1 MAVAV
6 GADFVFESVLRSDMA
21 TLLVGACVLAFAT
34 RKHVFELRLVKT
46 SHNNTTTTTTTG

>member
-6 GADFVFESVLRSDMA
+6 GADFVFESVLDMA
-21 TLLVGACVLAFAT
+21 TLLVGACVLQHGKTF
-34 RKHVFELRLVKT
+34 FELRLVKT

>member
-6 GADFVFESVLRSDMA
+6 GADFVFESVLDMA
-21 TLLVGACVLAFAT
+21 TLLVGACVLQ
-34 RKHVFELRLVKT
+34 HGNIFELRLVKT